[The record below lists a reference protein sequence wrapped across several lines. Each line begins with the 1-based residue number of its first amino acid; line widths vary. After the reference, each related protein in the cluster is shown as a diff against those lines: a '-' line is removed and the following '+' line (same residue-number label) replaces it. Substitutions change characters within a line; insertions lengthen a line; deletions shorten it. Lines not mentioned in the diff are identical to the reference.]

1 MNNLRP
7 LTSTGASVKLMIGF
21 LFIFTGEGDLFT
33 ILMPEPM
40 LCLTGALE
48 DGGEDETLV
57 FGNILPAFEGKF

>member
-1 MNNLRP
+1 M
-7 LTSTGASVKLMIGF
+7 KLMMGLLLLTF
-21 LFIFTGEGDLFT
+21 LFKFTGEGNLFT

>member
-21 LFIFTGEGDLFT
+21 LFIFTGDLFT